1 MCVCVCVGGIFKSL
15 LLLHCIFSFEGF
27 LNIYEEY
34 LVLHSVF
41 IDLLVNRDH
50 AQRILS
56 FFFSINSAFGIQTDH
71 FPFLSSVIL
80 GCL

>member
-1 MCVCVCVGGIFKSL
+1 MCVCVGGIFKSL
-15 LLLHCIFSFEGF
+15 LLLHCIFSSM
-27 LNIYEEY
+27 NIYEEY

-56 FFFSINSAFGIQTDH
+56 FLALILRLVFKLTTFHS
-71 FPFLSSVIL
+71 SSVIL